1 MIKKEWQWMPD
12 YKQKQIKMEKQKT
25 IYCGGGKKMV
35 ADWLKVTV
43 HLDKAKEHFFE
54 YKGNTYLKLNINI
67 KDQPDQYDKDV
78 SLSVDTYQPEEQKE
92 TKQEAEAKADL
103 PF

>member
-25 IYCGGGKKMV
+25 IYCGGGKKMG

-54 YKGNTYLKLNINI
+54 YEGKTYLKLNVNL
-67 KDQPDQYDKDV
+67 KDEPDQYDKDV
-78 SLSVDTYQPEEQKE
+78 SLSVDTYKPEEKKAEE
-92 TKQEAEAKADL
+92 TETVKSDL

>member
-1 MIKKEWQWMPD
+1 MIKKEWHWMSD
-12 YKQKQIKMEKQKT
+12 YKQQKQITMEKQKT
-25 IYCGGGKKMV
+25 IYCGGGKKMG

-54 YKGNTYLKLNINI
+54 YKGKTYLKLNINI

-78 SLSVDTYQPEEQKE
+78 SLSVDTYQPEEKKE
-92 TKQEAEAKADL
+92 VTQEPLKSDL